1 MSMSAVD
8 VHSLACRFVGAL
20 CRGCLKGL
28 LAGACVGSSLFS
40 CGMVTFNEQ
49 NMLLSRCQNLQTWPS
64 WSVFWLC
71 RCLLY
76 LEAVEMFSVCRP
88 VACSCWFV
96 GSVGGRVG
104 ITVIFAHGLS
114 GNAAHLYTGS
124 ACGGSVSVSC
134 YVSTVLQLFKTV
146 ALIF

>member
-49 NMLLSRCQNLQTWPS
+49 NMLLSRCQNSQTWPS

-71 RCLLY
+71 RCLLH

-88 VACSCWFV
+88 VSCSCWSV

-104 ITVIFAHGLS
+104 ITVISARGLCWRQSPQWECSSPAHRLGLW
-114 GNAAHLYTGS
+114 GVR
-124 ACGGSVSVSC
+124 VSVMLCQHS
-134 YVSTVLQLFKTV
+134 SS
-146 ALIF
+146 AL